1 MGKDSMYNQPN
12 ERPEAPGDNQS
23 FPLNPQA
30 RGARF
35 QRVEGQVNV
44 SNGGEQSTVK
54 AVDTPTRNATPS
66 TLK

>member
-1 MGKDSMYNQPN
+1 MPPKYNESN

-23 FPLNPQA
+23 FPLDPQA

-44 SNGGEQSTVK
+44 KMAGEQSTTK

-66 TLK
+66 TLQ